1 MFTED
6 KKEEA
11 QGTGVK
17 KQAAAKV
24 LVQTKEVEQLI
35 YVGPPMRQDG
45 VSIRTN
51 QLFIGGRPP
60 YFQALYD
67 VYPLMIHLFVP
78 VVELADAN
86 KKLKQIGSMLNT
98 AYRSMEEV

>member
-1 MFTED
+1 MSTED
-6 KKEEA
+6 KKEEV
-11 QGTGVK
+11 QGTPVK
-17 KQAAAKV
+17 KATKV
-24 LVQTKEVEQLI
+24 LVQTKEPEQLI

-60 YFQALYD
+60 YLQVLYD

-78 VVELADAN
+78 VVQLADAN